1 MGHTTSG
8 KISAPVKLI
17 DDVKTVLGETVN
29 TLSGLCRSAKIN
41 IWSKHKPVK
50 YASSAPT
57 RKADYTDT
65 WWKGYNGKCGIDVAS
80 YTDLIAML
88 RDWLAKSNYSWTDFW
103 SYDPPTGGTYPCRL
117 LDFDGYKHKTGNGDA
132 DKPFPTYNMPSVI
145 TRYIEDGEEVYNA
158 VANIGIRTENNT
170 YLLSFDDIQV
180 PQGAGRINLSDM
192 YFGIAIVYGTGSN
205 LEYAFQTSYYKFNE
219 NVTDTQDRKD
229 GSSGYNIRA
238 IPPLTKYSLRYKSTY
253 RVFPFL
259 SSVRLWDNGIYTG
272 NSISSNPIYLQGR
285 SSYQTGVFVPLPY
298 NGKEVTIQDQPV
310 KIGLE
315 LNAFQTR
322 DDRICFSIKATN
334 LTDTAIEMPF
344 NYLILHYEEYWAS
357 SSSSGI
363 DYVNNRY
370 EYEGRLWSGT
380 YTLAANGGSQML
392 SPIVSVHSADMLN
405 YGGIISTIRV
415 VSTWGY
421 IETPVSASNIEW
433 IVESQTI
440 SVSIG
445 TWYSDQAVGETK
457 VWQADVTPSGTSVRW
472 YIDQYTG
479 DPDAVSISY
488 YGTTCY
494 VTGEKAGK
502 AYIYCE
508 SVDDP
513 SKYDYWW
520 VTVSG
525 SGGGDTT
532 VHVTDISMSPDS
544 LQLTVG
550 GYSYFYATI
559 SPSDASNKSV
569 TWTSDDPSI
578 ASVNSS
584 GKVTGVAVGSTWI
597 NVYSNDDSSI
607 WTYKRVTVTSSGGG
621 GGTVVTGVTL
631 NNTSLSMYVGDTETL
646 VATVSPPTATTKDV
660 TWSSNKTSVA
670 TVSSSGVVTAKT
682 AGTATITVKTVDGNK
697 TATCTVTVTEKPSG
711 NIPVTGVSLNKSS
724 ATIFINKTVTLV
736 ATITPS
742 NATNKTVT
750 WSSSNTSV
758 ASVSGGVVTGKAK
771 GTAIITA
778 KTADGNYK
786 ATCTVTVK
794 KPVSSITLNKYEL
807 ELAIDASEQLTATVT
822 PSDAN
827 DKSVTWSSSKTS
839 VATVQSNGTVI
850 AKAEGVCDIYATAN
864 DGSGKQASC
873 AVSVYDG
880 SSPVAKIPVSAVA
893 ILNSQGIDVSGG
905 TINMNLTSYKTEQLS
920 AKVTPTDASPV
931 TYTWSSRSEG
941 VATVSLN
948 GKVTVVA
955 AGTAII
961 DLYANGYNSSFATA
975 SVTIKVT

>member
-1 MGHTTSG
+1 MGHTNG

-17 DDVKTVLGETVN
+17 DDVRTVLGETVN
-29 TLSGLCRSAKIN
+29 TLSGLCRSSKMN
-41 IWSKHKPVK
+41 IWAKHKPVK
-50 YASSAPT
+50 YASSEPT

-65 WWKGYNGKCGIDVAS
+65 WWKGYNGKCGINVAS
-80 YTDLIAML
+80 YTDLIVML
-88 RDWLAKSNYSWTDFW
+88 RDWLEKTDYSWTDFW
-103 SYDPPTGGTYPCRL
+103 AYDPPTGGTYPYRQ

-145 TRYIEDGEEVYNA
+145 TRYIEDGEEVYGA
-158 VANIGIRTENNT
+158 VANISIRTENNA

-180 PQGAGRINLSDM
+180 PQGAGRIDLSDM

-229 GSSGYNIRA
+229 GSYGYSIRA
-238 IPPLTKYSLRYKSTY
+238 IPPLTKYSLRYKSSY

-272 NSISSNPIYLQGR
+272 DSVSSNPIYLQGR

-298 NGKEVTIQDQPV
+298 DGKEVTVQDQPV
-310 KIGLE
+310 KIGITLSAE
-315 LNAFQTR
+315 RA
-322 DDRICFSIKATN
+322 DDTHISFSITATN
-334 LTDTAIEMPF
+334 LTENDIDINF
-344 NYLILHYEEYWAS
+344 SYLTLHYYEFWANEPGGS
-357 SSSSGI
+357 I

-370 EYEGRLWSGT
+370 EYNGQLWSGT
-380 YTLAANGGSQML
+380 YTLSANGGSKSL
-392 SPIVSVHSADMLN
+392 SPLLSVRRGT
-405 YGGIISTIRV
+405 YEGGGYITDIQATSR
-415 VSTWGY
+415 WGY
-421 IETPVSASNIEW
+421 IESPVSAPAITWSAG
-433 IVESQTI
+433 SQSI
-440 SVSIG
+440 SVSISV
-445 TWYSDQAVGETK
+445 YYLSQAVDETK
-457 VWQADVTPSGTSVRW
+457 VWQADVTPSGTAVRW
-472 YIDQYTG
+472 YIDQYQG

-494 VTGEKAGK
+494 VTGEKEGK

-513 SKYDYWW
+513 SKHDYWW

-532 VHVTDISMSPDS
+532 VHVTGISMSPDS
-544 LQLTVG
+544 LSLVVG
-550 GYSYFYATI
+550 GSSHFYATI
-559 SPSDASNKSV
+559 TPSNASNKSV
-569 TWTSDDPSI
+569 TWTSDDPLI
-578 ASVNSS
+578 ASVDSD
-584 GKVTGVAVGSTWI
+584 GKVTGVAAGSTWI
-597 NVYSNDDSSI
+597 NVYSNDNNSI
-607 WTYKRVTVTSSGGG
+607 MTYKRVTVTSGGGG

-631 NNTSLSMYVGDTETL
+631 NKTSLSMYVGDTETL
-646 VATVSPPTATTKDV
+646 VATVAPPTATTKDV

-670 TVSSSGVVTAKT
+670 TVSSSGKVTAN
-682 AGTATITVKTVDGNK
+682 AVGTATITVKTVDGNK

-736 ATITPS
+736 ATVTPS
-742 NATNKTVT
+742 DATNKRVT
-750 WSSSNTSV
+750 WSSSSTSV
-758 ASVSGGVVTGKAK
+758 ATVSDGVVIGKAK
-771 GTAIITA
+771 GTATITA

-807 ELAIDASEQLTATVT
+807 ELAIDESEQLTATVT

-827 DKSVTWSSSKTS
+827 DKSVSWSSSNAS

-880 SSPVAKIPVSAVA
+880 SSPEAKIPVSAVA
-893 ILNSQGIDVSGG
+893 ILDSQDVDVSGG
-905 TINMNLTSYKTEQLS
+905 TINMNSTSYKTEQLS
-920 AKVTPTDASPV
+920 AKVTPADASPV
-931 TYTWSSRSEG
+931 TYTWSSRNEG

-975 SVTIKVT
+975 SVTIKVS